1 MSKQKIIAAF
11 LAVQAFYSNAL
22 AAHATVREP
31 TDFQQ
36 FLQDRLFAGY
46 NRVTAWLDVL
56 LKA

>member
-1 MSKQKIIAAF
+1 MSKQKKIAALF
-11 LAVQAFYSNAL
+11 AAQALYSNAL

-36 FLQDRLFAGY
+36 SLQDRLFAGY
-46 NRVTAWLDVL
+46 NRVTAWIDAL